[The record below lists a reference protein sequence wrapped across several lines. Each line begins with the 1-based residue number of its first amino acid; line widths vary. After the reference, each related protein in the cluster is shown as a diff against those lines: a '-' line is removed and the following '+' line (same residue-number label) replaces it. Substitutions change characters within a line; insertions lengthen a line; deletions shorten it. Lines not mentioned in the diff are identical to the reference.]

1 VPLNLNYNNK
11 KTIVKIEK
19 YFSIPGLIF
28 YVFKGTYVVLLCKM
42 KKYLFI
48 SALFENDKTM

>member
-11 KTIVKIEK
+11 KTIIKIEK
-19 YFSIPGLIF
+19 YFSIPDLIF